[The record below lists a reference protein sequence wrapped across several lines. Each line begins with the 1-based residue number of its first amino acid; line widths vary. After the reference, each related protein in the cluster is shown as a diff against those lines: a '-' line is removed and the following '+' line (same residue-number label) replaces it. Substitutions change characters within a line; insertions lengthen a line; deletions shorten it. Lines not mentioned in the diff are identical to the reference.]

1 MPAPETGQ
9 TARSVTGTAS
19 WYESNGQPQRTASGQ
34 MFNNNA
40 LTAASSVI
48 PMGTKVRVAR
58 PGGGQA
64 VVVTVNDRMPPNH
77 RVIDVSPAA
86 ANRLGLKKSG
96 VATVTV
102 TSVTPPPAP

>member
-1 MPAPETGQ
+1 MSAPQ
-9 TARSVTGTAS
+9 TNQTTPSVTGTAA
-19 WYESNGQPQRTASGQ
+19 WYQSSGQPQRTASGQ
-34 MFNNNA
+34 MLNNNA
-40 LTAASSVI
+40 LTAASSTV

-77 RVIDVSPAA
+77 RVIDVSAAA
-86 ANRLGLKKSG
+86 ANRLGLKKPG

-102 TSVTPPPAP
+102 TPVAPPSTP